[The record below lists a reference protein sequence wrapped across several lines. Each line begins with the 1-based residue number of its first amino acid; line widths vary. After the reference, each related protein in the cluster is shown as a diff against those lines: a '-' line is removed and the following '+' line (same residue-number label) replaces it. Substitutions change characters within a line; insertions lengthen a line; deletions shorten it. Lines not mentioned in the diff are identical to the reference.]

1 MNFAVV
7 IPARYHSTR
16 LMGKPLI
23 KFNGIPMVVK
33 TYKQCIKAVD
43 QKLVYV
49 ATDDLRVKKVC
60 EKNNIKVLMTSKDC
74 LTGTD
79 RVFEASKQLKAK
91 TLINVQGDEP
101 LFNPK
106 DLKKLIEET
115 KKFPN
120 DVITGYCEIT
130 DKKQFFDVNVP
141 KVVISKDNHIIYAS
155 RASIPFNKKKKFI
168 KAWRQVCAYAFPKK
182 RLELFYKLK
191 KKTPLEKIE
200 DLEYLRF
207 IELGVKLRGL
217 KMSKQSIA
225 VDTIHDVKLVKK
237 RLKS

>member
-1 MNFAVV
+1 MNFVVV

-23 KFNGIPMVVK
+23 KFNGTPMIVK

-49 ATDDLRVKKVC
+49 ATDDRRVKKVC
-60 EKNNIKVLMTSKDC
+60 EKNNINVLMTSKNC

-79 RVFEASKQLKAK
+79 RVFETTKHLKAK
-91 TLINVQGDEP
+91 TFINVQGDEP

-106 DLKKLIEET
+106 DLKKLIKES

-130 DKKQFFDVNVP
+130 DKRQFFDINVP
-141 KVVISKDNHIIYAS
+141 KVVVSKDGHIIYAS
-155 RASIPFNKKKKFI
+155 RAPIPFNKKKKFI

-182 RLELFYKLK
+182 KLELFYKQK
-191 KKTPLEKIE
+191 KKTPIEKIE

-207 IELGVKLRGL
+207 LELGVKLRGL

-225 VDTIHDVKLVKK
+225 VDTIHDVTLVKK
-237 RLKS
+237 RLK

>member
-1 MNFAVV
+1 MQFAVI

-23 KFNGIPMVVK
+23 KLKGVPMIIR
-33 TYKQCIKAVD
+33 TYRQCIKAVD
-43 QKLVYV
+43 KKFVYV
-49 ATDDLRVKKVC
+49 STDDKRVKDVC
-60 EKNNIKVLMTSKDC
+60 EKNKIKVIMTSKSC

-79 RVFEASKQLKAK
+79 RVFETTKYLKAK

-106 DLKKLIEET
+106 DLLKIINES

-130 DKKQFFDVNVP
+130 NKKQFFDVNVP
-141 KVVISKDNHIIYAS
+141 KVVVSKDNHIMYAS
-155 RASIPFNKKKKFI
+155 RAPIPFNKKKKFT

-182 RLELFYKLK
+182 KLKLFYNLK
-191 KKTPLEKIE
+191 KKTPIEKIE

-207 IELGVKLRGL
+207 LELGVRLRAL
-217 KMSKQSIA
+217 KMSKKSIA
-225 VDTIHDVKLVKK
+225 VDTVHDVTLVKK
-237 RLKS
+237 RLK

>member
-1 MNFAVV
+1 MDFAVV

-23 KFNGIPMVVK
+23 KLKGVPMIIR
-33 TYKQCIKAVD
+33 TYRQCIKAVD
-43 QKLVYV
+43 KKFVYV
-49 ATDDLRVKKVC
+49 STDDNRVKNIC
-60 EKNNIKVLMTSKDC
+60 EKNNIKVIMTSKNC

-79 RVFEASKQLKAK
+79 RVFETTKYIKAK
-91 TLINVQGDEP
+91 TFINVQGDEP

-106 DLKKLIEET
+106 DLLKIIKESR
-115 KKFPN
+115 KFPN

-130 DKKQFFDVNVP
+130 EKKQFFDVNVP
-141 KVVISKDNHIIYAS
+141 KVIVSKDNYIIYAS
-155 RASIPFNKKKKFI
+155 RAPIPYNKKKKFI

-182 RLELFYKLK
+182 KLELFYNLK
-191 KKTPLEKIE
+191 KKTPIEKIE

-207 IELGVKLRGL
+207 IEIGVRLRAL
-217 KMSKQSIA
+217 KMSKNSIA

-237 RLKS
+237 RLK